1 MLVFQR
7 RRCVALFACLWL
19 PATAAIAQTRSSS
32 TALTLADAV
41 REARQRSPLGTEAIS
56 RVEAEQGRLA
66 QARLRPNPEV
76 DISVENFA
84 GSRDFRGTRSVET
97 TGSLALPIEL
107 GGKRSAR
114 VGAASAGVA
123 LAEAEAQVAMLD
135 LDQAVREAHTLA
147 AEAEA
152 AARLAADDAG
162 IARALE
168 DAVRKLVQAGR
179 EPPLRQ
185 VTATAER
192 AQAEAVAGLASAER
206 IAAKEKLAALIG
218 RAQPDFD
225 VPPLTPVPLPEV
237 EGRSVAAGPDLA
249 AAQTRLA
256 LARAALRDAE
266 AQRVPD
272 LRVSLGARRLA
283 ADDATAMVA
292 GVSIPFPLF
301 NRNGGTI
308 AAAAADVRGAEAA
321 TARLERQAGA
331 RLAAAEARL
340 RAAGA
345 SFRTYDSVIVPGA
358 AEALEIARIGYAAG
372 RFPYSDL
379 LMAQRGY
386 TEARRARLTAARDAE
401 LALAERDRAAGLD
414 PFGDRK

>member
-19 PATAAIAQTRSSS
+19 PVAAAIAQTQPSP
-32 TALTLADAV
+32 APLTLADAV
-41 REARQRSPLGTEAIS
+41 REARQRSPIGIEVLS

-66 QARLRPNPEV
+66 QAKLRPNPEIDV
-76 DISVENFA
+76 TVENFG
-84 GSRDFRGTRSVET
+84 GSRDFSGTKSVET
-97 TGSLALPIEL
+97 TGSLALPVEL

-114 VGAASAGVA
+114 VGTASAGVA
-123 LAEAEAQVAMLD
+123 LAESEAQVAMLD

-147 AEAEA
+147 AEAA
-152 AARLAADDAG
+152 AAAKLAAEDAA
-162 IARALE
+162 IARSLE
-168 DAVRKLVQAGR
+168 DAVSKLVRAGR

-192 AQAEAVAGLASAER
+192 AQAEAVADLATAER
-206 IAAKEKLAALIG
+206 LAAKEKLAALLGRERADFEVSPLAPDSHSEAGGG
-218 RAQPDFD
+218 RA
-225 VPPLTPVPLPEV
+225 V
-237 EGRSVAAGPDLA
+237 SGPDLA
-249 AAQTRLA
+249 AAQNQLA
-256 LARAALRDAE
+256 LARAALRDAR

-292 GVSIPFPLF
+292 GLSIPFPLF

-308 AAAAADVRGAEAA
+308 AAAAAEVRGAEAA
-321 TARLERQAGA
+321 AARLQRQVDA
-331 RLAAAEARL
+331 RLAAAEARS
-340 RAAGA
+340 RAAAA

-358 AEALEIARIGYAAG
+358 AEALEIARLGYAAG

-379 LMAQRGY
+379 LMAQRSY
-386 TEARRARLTAARDAE
+386 TEARRERLSAARDAE
-401 LALAERDRAAGLD
+401 LAQAERDRAAGLN
-414 PFGDRK
+414 PFGDTQ

>member
-1 MLVFQR
+1 MLVIQR

-19 PATAAIAQTRSSS
+19 PATAAIAQTHTSPSP
-32 TALTLADAV
+32 LTLADAV
-41 REARQRSPLGTEAIS
+41 LEARQRSPLSIEAIS

-66 QARLRPNPEV
+66 QARLRPNPEI
-76 DISVENFA
+76 DIAVENFA
-84 GSRDFRGTRSVET
+84 GSRDFSGTRSAET

-114 VGAASAGVA
+114 VGTASAGVA

-135 LDQAVREAHTLA
+135 LDLAVREAHTLA

-152 AARLAADDAG
+152 AAKLAAEDAD
-162 IARALE
+162 IAKALE
-168 DAVRKLVQAGR
+168 AAVRKMVDAGR

-192 AQAEAVAGLASAER
+192 AQADAVAELATAER
-206 IAAKEKLAALIG
+206 LAAKEKLAALIG
-218 RAQPDFD
+218 RERVDFD
-225 VPPLTPVPLPEV
+225 VPPLAPGGLPNAD
-237 EGRSVAAGPDLA
+237 GRRAVAGPDMA
-249 AAQTRLA
+249 AAQNQLA
-256 LARAALRDAE
+256 FARAALLDAR
-266 AQRVPD
+266 AQRAPD

-308 AAAAADVRGAEAA
+308 AAAAADVRGAEAVA
-321 TARLERQAGA
+321 ARLERQAGA
-331 RLAAAEARL
+331 RLAAAEARQ
-340 RAAGA
+340 RAAA
-345 SFRTYDSVIVPGA
+345 TSFRTYDKVVVPGA
-358 AEALEIARIGYAAG
+358 AEALQIARLGYAAG

-386 TEARRARLTAARDAE
+386 TEARRARLAAARDAE
-401 LALAERDRAAGLD
+401 LARAERDRAAGLD
-414 PFGDRK
+414 PFGDTQ